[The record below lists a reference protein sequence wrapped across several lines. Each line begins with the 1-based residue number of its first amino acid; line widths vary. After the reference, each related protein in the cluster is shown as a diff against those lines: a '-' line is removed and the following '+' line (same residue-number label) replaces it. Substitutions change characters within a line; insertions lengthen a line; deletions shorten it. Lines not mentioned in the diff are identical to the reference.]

1 MLRRLFSR
9 APVAAKGASPKDG
22 PSTDGALIY
31 AIGDVHGR
39 RDLLDELVVK
49 IAADARQTLESVTPP
64 TATSATPVRPVLIFI
79 GDYVDRGADSR
90 GVIQTALTLMRSG
103 AFEVRA
109 LKGNHEEQLLAFL
122 KDPRAGPAW
131 LDFGG
136 GATLNSYGVR
146 PPAGRTDDA
155 AWEEARVALLAALQG
170 EHLDF
175 LHRLELAVVCGDYL
189 FVHAGVRPGIALNE
203 QSEHDLLW
211 IRDEFLSATRPFEK
225 VVVHGHTPEPAPYLG
240 RNRIGIDTGAYATST
255 LTCVRLHDFDRTF
268 IQATG
273 QLR

>member
-9 APVAAKGASPKDG
+9 AKAVSAAAAG
-22 PSTDGALIY
+22 PSTEGALIY
-31 AIGDVHGR
+31 AVGDIHGR
-39 RDLLDELVVK
+39 RDLLDELAAK
-49 IAADARQTLESVTPP
+49 IRADAQMTMMATAPP
-64 TATSATPVRPVLIFI
+64 GVRPVLIFI
-79 GDYVDRGADSR
+79 GDYVDRGPDTR
-90 GVIQTALTLMRSG
+90 GVVDVVLALGRG
-103 AFEVRA
+103 GEFEVRA

-146 PPAGRTDDA
+146 PPTGRTDEA
-155 AWEEARVALLAALQG
+155 AWEAARLDLRAALEG
-170 EHLDF
+170 DHLDF
-175 LHRLELAVVCGDYL
+175 FQRLELAVVSGDYL
-189 FVHAGVRPGIALNE
+189 FVHAGVRPGIPLNE

-255 LTCVRLHDFDRTF
+255 LTAVRLHDFDRTF

-273 QLR
+273 QTR